1 MTDTTNQADT
11 SVPFPQWGHVFNS
24 AHGVVATADGAVPN
38 WYQSADRVQSGLSC
52 RFSGDWAVIPAVD
65 DARRRALTVKRIM
78 DIVLASLALIALFPL
93 LIATAIAVK
102 LTSKGPVL
110 FRQSRPGLQGRPFEM
125 LKFRTMY
132 VDAGDLSGVRQ
143 TSVNDSRVTPLGRFL
158 RAKSIDELPQLINV
172 LKGDMSIIGPR
183 PHVEGMLAGGVLYEE
198 LVPYYNLRYE
208 VRPGLSG
215 WAQANGLR
223 GPTTD
228 PALARARI
236 DHDIAYIQNF
246 SILLDL
252 RIILLT
258 LAGEF
263 FTGSGV

>member
-1 MTDTTNQADT
+1 MADTTNQADT
-11 SVPFPQWGHVFNS
+11 SVPFPQWGDVFKS
-24 AHGVVATADGAVPN
+24 VTVDSAVPN
-38 WYQSADRVQSGLSC
+38 WYQSTDRIQSGLSC
-52 RFSGDWAVIPAVD
+52 RFSGNWAVLPAVD
-65 DARRRALTVKRIM
+65 DPRRRALAVKRLM
-78 DIVLASLALIALFPL
+78 DIILASLALVALFPL
-93 LIATAIAVK
+93 LLATAIAVK
-102 LTSKGPVL
+102 LASKGPVL

-132 VDAGDLSGVRQ
+132 ADAGDISGVRQ

-183 PHVEGMLAGGVLYEE
+183 PHVEGMLAGGVPYDK
-198 LVPYYNLRYE
+198 LVPYYNLRHE
-208 VRPGLSG
+208 MRPGLSG

-228 PALARARI
+228 PALAKARV

-246 SILLDL
+246 SITLDL
-252 RIILLT
+252 KIILLT
-258 LAGEF
+258 LMGEF